1 MSHVF
6 VRKSKP
12 EDCEIVSA
20 NMRKEDVAEV
30 RASHNMT
37 PLQAITCGFV
47 HSAPPYTVV
56 KYPDTP
62 VAMWGVVPEGR
73 KSIKTGKI
81 WLLGT
86 PEIADYRF
94 SFLRQ
99 CEEWVSRASEGYDF
113 VYNAID
119 KRNNL
124 HIRWLKWLK
133 FSFIREIPDYGHE
146 KLPFVEFVRIN

>member
-1 MSHVF
+1 LSHLF
-6 VRKSKP
+6 PRKSKP
-12 EDCEIVSA
+12 EDCEIISA

-47 HSAPPYTVV
+47 HSAPPYTAV

-62 VAMWGVVPEGR
+62 VAMFGVVPENR
-73 KSIKTGKI
+73 KNIKTGKI

-86 PEIADYRF
+86 PEIAEYRF

-99 CEEWVSRASEGYDF
+99 CAGLVKEISEGYDF
-113 VYNAID
+113 VHNAVD
-119 KRNNL
+119 KRNKL
-124 HIRWLKWLK
+124 HIRWLKWLE
-133 FSFIREIPDYGHE
+133 FSFIREIRDYGHE